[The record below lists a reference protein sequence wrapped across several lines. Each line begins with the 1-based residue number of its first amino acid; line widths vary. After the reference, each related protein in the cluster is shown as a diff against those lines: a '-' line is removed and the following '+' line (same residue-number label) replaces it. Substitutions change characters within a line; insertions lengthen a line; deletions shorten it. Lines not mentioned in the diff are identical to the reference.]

1 MFTAGEVFRA
11 TFIRAPELRTKP
23 PRGDIVA
30 AAFNEALLELV
41 LDVIDIDEERLAGR
55 YTVPAWVVARDPI
68 DLTLSGDEADPKPR
82 EWLRIA
88 YVDWRDAAGEG
99 DEVWITTI
107 EARNRAAHD
116 YDGAPAAVI
125 EDQLRVLRPAGSWPK
140 VDALEVYGVLAPESV
155 SAQTFDSTRFDYPR
169 IMQAALRWE
178 LLCALASPSRGFG
191 PDRIAYFEAKRRE
204 AADRLAADARNH
216 ASSRIEDQPLALDW

>member
-1 MFTAGEVFRA
+1 MFTAGDVFRA
-11 TFIRAPELRTKP
+11 AARVEPLLLERVPNKDTIAATFNDVLT
-23 PRGDIVA
+23 
-30 AAFNEALLELV
+30 ELV
-41 LDVIDIDEERLAGR
+41 LEVVDADEERLAVR
-55 YTVPAWVVARDPI
+55 ETVDVDGGGPF
-68 DLTLSGDEADPKPR
+68 DLTRGREI
-82 EWLRIA
+82 EWLRIMG
-88 YVDWRDAAGEG
+88 VDWSFKGTVG
-99 DEVWITTI
+99 GEVWITTI

-125 EDQLRVLRPAGSWPK
+125 EDQLRALRPAGSWPK
-140 VDALEVYGVLAPESV
+140 VDALEVYGVLAPEAV
-155 SAQTFDSTRFDYPR
+155 SAQTFDKTRFDYPR

>member
-1 MFTAGEVFRA
+1 MFTAGDVFRA
-11 TFIRAPELRTKP
+11 AARVEPLLLERVPNKDTIAATFNDVLT
-23 PRGDIVA
+23 
-30 AAFNEALLELV
+30 ELV
-41 LDVIDIDEERLAGR
+41 LDVVDADEERLAVR
-55 YTVPAWVVARDPI
+55 ETVGVDGSGPF
-68 DLTLSGDEADPKPR
+68 DLTRGREI
-82 EWLRIA
+82 EWLRIMG
-88 YVDWRDAAGEG
+88 VDWSFKGTVG
-99 DEVWITTI
+99 GEVWITTI

-140 VDALEVYGVLAPESV
+140 VDALEVYGVLAPEAV

-204 AADRLAADARNH
+204 AVDRLAADARNH